1 MSLRDR
7 LVPNKDE
14 QSYIKFDIED
24 DNADCEVN
32 CSSQELANWLANIVR
47 ISVKMMRDNFEEETQ
62 KKILGKR
69 MSDLKDLL
77 LNDEDDERV

>member
-1 MSLRDR
+1 MNLRDR
-7 LVPNKDE
+7 LVPNKDD
-14 QSYIKFDIED
+14 QSYIRFDIED

-32 CSSQELANWLANIVR
+32 CTGQELANWLANIVR
-47 ISVKMMRDNFEEETQ
+47 ISVKMMKENFGEETQ

-77 LNDEDDERV
+77 LKDEEW

>member
-1 MSLRDR
+1 MNLRDR

-14 QSYIKFDIED
+14 QSYIKFDLND

-32 CSSQELANWLANIVR
+32 CTNHELADWLANIVA
-47 ISVKMMRDNFEEETQ
+47 ISLKMMKDNFGEETQ
-62 KKILGKR
+62 KQIIGKR

-77 LNDEDDERV
+77 LNDEEWVS

>member
-1 MSLRDR
+1 MNLRDR

-32 CSSQELANWLANIVR
+32 CTGQELANWLANIVN
-47 ISVKMMRDNFEEETQ
+47 ISAKLMIDNFGEETQ

-69 MSDLKDLL
+69 MSDLKDLF
-77 LNDEDDERV
+77 LNDEEWVS

>member
-1 MSLRDR
+1 MNLRDR
-7 LVPNKDE
+7 LVPNKDK

-32 CSSQELANWLANIVR
+32 CTSQELANWLANIVN
-47 ISVKMMRDNFEEETQ
+47 ISAKLMIDNFGDETQ

-69 MSDLKDLL
+69 MSDLKDLF
-77 LNDEDDERV
+77 LNDEEWVS

>member
-1 MSLRDR
+1 MNLRDR

-32 CSSQELANWLANIVR
+32 CTSQELANWLANIVH
-47 ISVKMMRDNFEEETQ
+47 ISVKLMRENFGEETQ
-62 KKILGKR
+62 KKIVGQR
-69 MSDLKDLL
+69 ISDLKDLL
-77 LNDEDDERV
+77 LDDEE